1 MQNRDKGLLEWQ
13 GQPLIEHVLSV
24 VSPHDNII
32 ISANQNIRSYESY
45 GYPVIQ
51 DNLADFQGPLAGI
64 HAALSI
70 CRAPLLMTL
79 PCDNPLPPRN
89 LFQRLHA
96 CMTSAHTRA
105 AICHDGNRLQPLY
118 ALMDSSLKQ
127 SLADYLHRG
136 ERRVDGF
143 FQQQQA
149 SECDFS
155 DQHDRFENF
164 NSPADMT

>member
-13 GQPLIEHVLSV
+13 GRPLIEHVLAAV
-24 VSPHDNII
+24 PTDANII
-32 ISANQNIRSYESY
+32 ISANQNIPNYEAY

-70 CRAPLLMTL
+70 CGEAQLMTL
-79 PCDNPLPPRN
+79 PCDNPLPPRQ

-96 CMTSAHTRA
+96 CMTSAGSAA
-105 AICHDGNRLQPLY
+105 AICHDGDRLQPLY

-127 SLADYLHRG
+127 ALAEYLQRG

-143 FQQQQA
+143 YRQQQA
-149 SECDFS
+149 SVCDFS
-155 DQHDRFENF
+155 DQSDRFDNF